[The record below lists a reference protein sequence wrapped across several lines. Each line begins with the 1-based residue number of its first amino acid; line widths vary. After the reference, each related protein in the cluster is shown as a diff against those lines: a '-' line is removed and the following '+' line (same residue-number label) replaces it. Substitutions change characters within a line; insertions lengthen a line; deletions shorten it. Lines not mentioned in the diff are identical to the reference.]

1 MVLLTPTGGLDVEKH
16 GAVLASVS
24 RYTSSCKLE
33 RTLGRSGTHEHAR
46 AIKLINVYDTLAP
59 TRNSTDMPFLS
70 FSASASPSAFLRI
83 RRLDSFSVSL
93 GGGTDD
99 SNQTMT
105 GTGSVNGMRGNDP
118 QAASS

>member
-1 MVLLTPTGGLDVEKH
+1 M
-16 GAVLASVS
+16 
-24 RYTSSCKLE
+24 
-33 RTLGRSGTHEHAR
+33 
-46 AIKLINVYDTLAP
+46 YDTLAQ
-59 TRNSTDMPFLS
+59 TCNSTDMPFLS

-83 RRLDSFSVSL
+83 RCLDCFSVSL

-118 QAASS
+118 QATSS

>member
-1 MVLLTPTGGLDVEKH
+1 M
-16 GAVLASVS
+16 
-24 RYTSSCKLE
+24 
-33 RTLGRSGTHEHAR
+33 
-46 AIKLINVYDTLAP
+46 YDTLAQ

-83 RRLDSFSVSL
+83 RRLDCFSVSL

-105 GTGSVNGMRGNDP
+105 GTGSVNGMLLLRDAGLMLEHIDTIHSAVAISKITICPDAYPKHIRLP
-118 QAASS
+118 QIEEHSKLRY